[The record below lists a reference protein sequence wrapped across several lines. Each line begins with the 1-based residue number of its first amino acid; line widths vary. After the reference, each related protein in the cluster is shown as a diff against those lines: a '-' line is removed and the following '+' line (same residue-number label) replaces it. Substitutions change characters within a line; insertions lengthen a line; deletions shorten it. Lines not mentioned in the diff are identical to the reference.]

1 MKLLIDMN
9 LSPRWVEAFRSAE
22 FDAEHWST
30 IGSRSASD
38 AEIMAFAHQHDCIV
52 ITNDLDFGDMLAANN
67 GQKPSVVQ
75 IRCDDLRP
83 EYIARQVIA
92 ALTQMR
98 AELVEGALITV
109 DPKRVR
115 LRLLPLSRRKI

>member
-9 LSPRWVEAFRSAE
+9 LSPRWVEAFRSE
-22 FDAEHWST
+22 GFDAEHWST

-38 AEIMAFAHQHDCIV
+38 AQIMAFANQYNCV
-52 ITNDLDFGDMLAANN
+52 VVTNDLDFGDMLAATN
-67 GQKPSVVQ
+67 GNKPSVVQ
-75 IRCDDLRP
+75 IRSDDLRP
-83 EYIARQVIA
+83 ASIARQVIA

-98 AELVEGALITV
+98 TELAEGALITI

-115 LRLLPLSRRKI
+115 LRLLPLSQRII